1 MDFCFTFA
9 ENLNQVLMK
18 TRFFFSSLLILTM
31 ITTACNTDFS
41 NKEHDHQGSH
51 QVSTEPLAS
60 TGNFGEVITKEN
72 ALQADV
78 ALEQIIADTT
88 FDLKLTGTISEV
100 CQHSGCWLTIELDN
114 GEELM
119 VNMLDHAYE
128 VPKDAAGKKVWAQ
141 GVAVRELIPVEM
153 LKHYAAD
160 AGKSQ
165 EEIDAIS
172 SPEWKFTMDAAGVI
186 IE

>member
-18 TRFFFSSLLILTM
+18 TRFFFLSLIIVAT
-31 ITTACNTDFS
+31 IITACNTELSEDRQ
-41 NKEHDHQGSH
+41 NHHESH
-51 QVSTEPLAS
+51 EVSAKPLAS
-60 TGNFGEVITKEN
+60 SGNFGEIITKEN

-172 SPEWKFTMDAAGVI
+172 LPEWKFTMDAKGVI